1 MITEQQ
7 RAVLAVCLMA
17 AAADNYEDDRERA
30 AVQRIADALGG
41 ADLAAL
47 NEEFGRTKPDLASVV
62 SALATQEEKQQAYDA
77 AVGIVN
83 ADGAASSRERE
94 FLARLS
100 QALGLNASS
109 SQALVRSPQPS
120 VL

>member
-7 RAVLAVCLMA
+7 RAILAVCLMA

-30 AVQRIADALGG
+30 AVQRVADALGA

-47 NEEFGRTKPDLASVV
+47 HDDITRSKPDLASTVA
-62 SALATQEEKQQAYDA
+62 ALSTAEAKQQAYDA

-83 ADGAASSRERE
+83 ADGAASMSERD
-94 FLARLS
+94 FLARL
-100 QALGLNASS
+100 
-109 SQALVRSPQPS
+109 
-120 VL
+120 